1 MVEYSEGLQANELK
15 EYMLSLNNLD
25 IESAYYFTLV
35 EWNGNEVHLKSWLI
49 NEAWNTKKSYS
60 VFELYNKK

>member
-35 EWNGNEVHLKSWLI
+35 E
-49 NEAWNTKKSYS
+49 
-60 VFELYNKK
+60 